1 MTIYTKDGL
10 IEEIRRIA
18 AHGWHRS
25 VKQTRDTRNDGAV
38 GNTLETLLGIK
49 ENNLP
54 LPNVREWEL
63 KGQRSHTS
71 SLTTL
76 KHVEPSPTALRIV
89 PSILLPRYGW
99 KHKQAGL
106 KYPPSELSFRSTTG
120 AKGFTSRGFTV
131 IVDRPQ
137 AKLRFVFDSAKAD
150 ITQPEIQSWL
160 DSVARRVGLGP
171 INPEPYWGFEDLRY
185 AVGEK
190 VKNCFYVVADSK
202 TVDRREYFLYKELH
216 LLSGF
221 SFDSFL
227 QCIETGL
234 LFIDFDART
243 GHNHGT
249 KFRIKQGCWPSLYSS
264 VERSVFLPPALGHQ
278 GLPY

>member
-18 AHGWHRS
+18 AQGWHKS
-25 VKQTRDTRNDGAV
+25 VKETADTRNDGAV

-54 LPNVREWEL
+54 IPNAREWEL
-63 KGQRSHTS
+63 KGQRLHTS
-71 SLTTL
+71 SLITL
-76 KHVEPSPTALRIV
+76 KHVEPSPAALRIV
-89 PSILLPRYGW
+89 PNILLPCYGW

-106 KYPPSELSFRSTTG
+106 KYPHTEMSFRSTTS
-120 AKGFTSRGFTV
+120 ATGFTSRGFTIV
-131 IVDRPQ
+131 VDRQQ
-137 AKLRFVFDSAKAD
+137 AKMRFVFDSAEVD
-150 ITQPEIQSWL
+150 TRQPEIQAWL
-160 DSVARRVGLGP
+160 DSVVRRVGSGP

-185 AVGEK
+185 AVGDK
-190 VKNCFYVVADSK
+190 VKNCFYIAADSK
-202 TVDRREYFLYKELH
+202 TVDGREYFLYKELH

-221 SFDSFL
+221 SFESFL
-227 QCIETGL
+227 ECIETGL
-234 LFIDFDART
+234 IFIDFDART

-249 KFRIKQGCWPSLYSS
+249 KFRIRQGCWPSLYSN

-278 GLPY
+278 GLP